1 MKNEKTFVISL
12 GGSVIIPKP
21 EEINILFL
29 KKFRKLILK
38 FLKKRC
44 RFIIIT
50 GGGKICRF
58 YQGAAEKIVK
68 VVPEDKDWLGIHCTR
83 LNAHLLR
90 TIFRNESC
98 PVIMDNPFK
107 KVDKKLLK
115 KPIIIGAGWRPGWST
130 DYDTVLLAKRFGIK
144 QIINM
149 SNISFI
155 YDRDVNRFKNAKK
168 FLKLSWTDYCNL
180 ITKKWTP
187 GLSSPIDP
195 IAAKAAQKFNIK
207 AFVIKGTD
215 LNNLENIFEG
225 KKFKGTIVG
234 D

>member
-1 MKNEKTFVISL
+1 MKNKKTFVISL

-38 FLKKRC
+38 FLKKGYC
-44 RFIIIT
+44 FVIVV

-58 YQGAAEKIVK
+58 YQEAAEKIVK
-68 VVPEDKDWLGIHCTR
+68 VVPDDQDWLGIHCTR

-90 TIFRNESC
+90 TIFREESC

-107 KVDKKLLK
+107 KVDKKLLS

-144 QIINM
+144 QFINM
-149 SNISFI
+149 SNIRFI

-168 FLKLSWTDYCNL
+168 FLNISWQDYRNL

-195 IAAKAAQKFNIK
+195 IAAKAAQKFKIR
-207 AFVIKGTD
+207 AIVAKGED
-215 LNNLENIFEG
+215 LRNLERIFEG
-225 KKFKGTIVG
+225 KNFTGTIISN
-234 D
+234 